1 MAKQTS
7 FFSSISRLYPHV
19 RPIIPRLVMGLLCAL
34 LASVVAL
41 TIPQVLRVLVNESL
55 EPGGSADAVW
65 TASLVI
71 LGLGIAEAGLV
82 ALRRQFVINPATTV
96 ETRMRVSLYGHL
108 QDLTVSFHD
117 RWGSGQLL
125 SRAMTDLNFLR
136 RWMAF
141 GAIMLVVTTL
151 TVVIGVVVMFAM
163 SWQLAL
169 IFLAAAVPIMI
180 YGFRFRTRFS
190 KVARRSQD
198 QAGDLATTVEE
209 SVHGIR
215 VLKAFGRSR
224 EALENFNEQAEE
236 LRQTEIAKAKH
247 LATFSLVVTLLPE
260 LALGAGLVVGIML
273 ASTGELSI
281 GALVAF
287 FATAAVIAA
296 PVEFCGMLL
305 AMALTAKT
313 AVDRHFEVMD
323 SVNTIT
329 SPDQPRRP
337 AELKGALS
345 FNNATFAYEDAPDK
359 PILKDISLDIRP
371 GETMALVGITGS
383 GKSALLQ
390 LVPRLYDVT
399 AGSITIDGVD
409 LREFSVED
417 LRTVVAVAFEDTT
430 LFSSSV
436 RDNVLLGAPAG
447 LPAEAPRGGP
457 RGGARRRPGPLRLL
471 PPGRAGHPDRRGGAQ
486 PLRRPAAA
494 HRPGPRHRRPAQ
506 GAGPGR
512 SAVRPGRPHRGT
524 RRDRL
529 REVLADTTTLIVA
542 HRPSTVALADRV
554 ALLEDGR
561 ITAVGTHAE
570 LLAAEPPLPLRD
582 RQPRPGTA
590 GPGLRTAGLR
600 TVRPQRRGGFPMS
613 SATFGTA
620 NEDNAHLSK
629 SESKTVRRRSLAL
642 LRLPDPPG
650 PPAVLADHRRRRAVP
665 GRPRRRAGAD
675 RLRHRPRPAGPER
688 RRQPPAGAH
697 RRRLPGRRRRHGRAS
712 PPCT

>member
-19 RPIIPRLVMGLLCAL
+19 KPIIPRLLLGLLCAL

-55 EPGGSADAVW
+55 QPGGSADAVW
-65 TASLVI
+65 IASLVI

-96 ETRMRVSLYGHL
+96 ETRMRVSLYDHL

-151 TVVIGVVVMFAM
+151 TVVIGVVVMFTM

-236 LRQTEIAKAKH
+236 LRQTEIVKAKH

-287 FATAAVIAA
+287 FATAAVIAT
-296 PVEFCGMLL
+296 PVEFSGMLL

-323 SVNTIT
+323 SANTIT
-329 SPDQPRRP
+329 SPEQPRRP

-345 FNNATFAYEDAPDK
+345 FNSATFAYEDAPDK
-359 PILKDISLDIRP
+359 PILKDINLDIKP

-390 LVPRLYDVT
+390 LVPRLYEVT
-399 AGSITIDGVD
+399 DGSITIDGVD
-409 LREFSVED
+409 LREFSVEE

-447 LPAEAPRGGP
+447 LPAERREAALEEALDVAQAHFAYSLPDGLDTLIGDEGLSLSGGQ
-457 RGGARRRPGPLRLL
+457 RQRIALARAIAARPKVLVLDDPL
-471 PPGRAGHPDRRGGAQ
+471 
-486 PLRRPAAA
+486 
-494 HRPGPRHRRPAQ
+494 
-506 GAGPGR
+506 
-512 SAVRPGRPHRGT
+512 SALDVHT
-524 RRDRL
+524 EELVETRL

-561 ITAVGTHAE
+561 ITAVGTHTE
-570 LLAAEPPLPLRD
+570 LLAENHHYRYVIASLDPEPRDLDSDLLDSELTGLNAEEVSR
-582 RQPRPGTA
+582 
-590 GPGLRTAGLR
+590 
-600 TVRPQRRGGFPMS
+600 
-613 SATFGTA
+613 
-620 NEDNAHLSK
+620 
-629 SESKTVRRRSLAL
+629 
-642 LRLPDPPG
+642 
-650 PPAVLADHRRRRAVP
+650 
-665 GRPRRRAGAD
+665 
-675 RLRHRPRPAGPER
+675 
-688 RRQPPAGAH
+688 
-697 RRRLPGRRRRHGRAS
+697 
-712 PPCT
+712 

>member
-1 MAKQTS
+1 MAKQTP
-7 FFSSISRLYPHV
+7 FFTSISRLYPHV
-19 RPIIPRLVMGLLCAL
+19 KPIIPRLFMGLLCAL
-34 LASVVAL
+34 LASIVAL
-41 TIPQVLRVLVNESL
+41 TIPQVLRVLINDSL
-55 EPGGSADAVW
+55 RPGGATDAVW
-65 TASLVI
+65 IASLII
-71 LGLGIAEAGLV
+71 LGLGVAEAGLV

-247 LATFSLVVTLLPE
+247 QATFSMVVTLLPE
-260 LALGAGLVVGIML
+260 LALGAGLVVGITL
-273 ASTGELSI
+273 AADGQLSI
-281 GALVAF
+281 GSLVAF
-287 FATAAVIAA
+287 FATAAVVAA
-296 PVEFCGMLL
+296 PVEFSGMLL

-313 AVDRHFEVMD
+313 AIDRHFEVMD
-323 SVNTIT
+323 AANTIT
-329 SPDQPRRP
+329 SPEQPRQPTQLR
-337 AELKGALS
+337 GALS
-345 FNNATFAYEDAPDK
+345 FNAATFAFEDAPDK
-359 PILKDISLDIRP
+359 PILKDISLDVRP

-409 LREFSVED
+409 LREFSVEQ
-417 LRTVVAVAFEDTT
+417 LRTVVGVAFEDTT
-430 LFSSSV
+430 LFSNSV
-436 RDNVLLGAPAG
+436 RDNVLLGASERSQEALEEALDVAQAHFAYSLPDG
-447 LPAEAPRGGP
+447 LDTLIGEEGLSLSGGQRQRIALARAIAAKPKVLVLDDPLSALDVNTEELVEA
-457 RGGARRRPGPLRLL
+457 
-471 PPGRAGHPDRRGGAQ
+471 
-486 PLRRPAAA
+486 
-494 HRPGPRHRRPAQ
+494 
-506 GAGPGR
+506 
-512 SAVRPGRPHRGT
+512 
-524 RRDRL
+524 RL

-561 ITAVGTHAE
+561 IAAVGTHAE
-570 LLAAEPPLPLRD
+570 LLAHNEHYRYVIASLETEPRD
-582 RQPRPGTA
+582 
-590 GPGLRTAGLR
+590 LD
-600 TVRPQRRGGFPMS
+600 S
-613 SATFGTA
+613 
-620 NEDNAHLSK
+620 ELSDL
-629 SESKTVRRRSLAL
+629 SELSDESEEISR
-642 LRLPDPPG
+642 
-650 PPAVLADHRRRRAVP
+650 
-665 GRPRRRAGAD
+665 
-675 RLRHRPRPAGPER
+675 
-688 RRQPPAGAH
+688 
-697 RRRLPGRRRRHGRAS
+697 
-712 PPCT
+712 

>member
-1 MAKQTS
+1 MAKQTP
-7 FFSSISRLYPHV
+7 FFTSISRLYPHV
-19 RPIIPRLVMGLLCAL
+19 KPIIPRLFMGLLCAL
-34 LASVVAL
+34 LASIVAL
-41 TIPQVLRVLVNESL
+41 AIPQVLRVLINDSL
-55 EPGGSADAVW
+55 RPGGATDAVW
-65 TASLVI
+65 IASLTI
-71 LGLGIAEAGLV
+71 LGLGVAEAGLV

-117 RWGSGQLL
+117 RRGSGQLL

-247 LATFSLVVTLLPE
+247 QATFSMVVTLLPE
-260 LALGAGLVVGIML
+260 LALGAGLVAGITL
-273 ASTGELSI
+273 AADGQLSI
-281 GALVAF
+281 GSLVAF
-287 FATAAVIAA
+287 FATAAVVAA
-296 PVEFCGMLL
+296 PVEFSGMLL

-313 AVDRHFEVMD
+313 AIDRHFEVMD
-323 SVNTIT
+323 AANTIT
-329 SPDQPRRP
+329 SPEQPRQP
-337 AELKGALS
+337 AQLRGALS
-345 FNNATFAYEDAPDK
+345 FNAATFAFEDAPDK
-359 PILKDISLDIRP
+359 PILKDISLDVRP

-409 LREFSVED
+409 LREFSVEQ
-417 LRTVVAVAFEDTT
+417 LRTVVGVAFEDTT
-430 LFSSSV
+430 LFSNSV
-436 RDNVLLGAPAG
+436 RDNVLLGASERSQEALEEALDVAQAHFAYSLPDG
-447 LPAEAPRGGP
+447 LDTLIGEEGLSLSGGQRQRIALARAIAAKPKVLVLDDPLSALDVNTEELVEA
-457 RGGARRRPGPLRLL
+457 
-471 PPGRAGHPDRRGGAQ
+471 
-486 PLRRPAAA
+486 
-494 HRPGPRHRRPAQ
+494 
-506 GAGPGR
+506 
-512 SAVRPGRPHRGT
+512 
-524 RRDRL
+524 RL

-554 ALLEDGR
+554 ALLKDGR
-561 ITAVGTHAE
+561 IAAVGTHAE
-570 LLAAEPPLPLRD
+570 LLAHNEHYRYVIASLETEPRD
-582 RQPRPGTA
+582 
-590 GPGLRTAGLR
+590 LD
-600 TVRPQRRGGFPMS
+600 S
-613 SATFGTA
+613 
-620 NEDNAHLSK
+620 ELSDL
-629 SESKTVRRRSLAL
+629 SELSDESEEISR
-642 LRLPDPPG
+642 
-650 PPAVLADHRRRRAVP
+650 
-665 GRPRRRAGAD
+665 
-675 RLRHRPRPAGPER
+675 
-688 RRQPPAGAH
+688 
-697 RRRLPGRRRRHGRAS
+697 
-712 PPCT
+712 

>member
-7 FFSSISRLYPHV
+7 FFASISRLYPHV

-55 EPGGSADAVW
+55 QPGGSADAVW
-65 TASLVI
+65 IASLII

-96 ETRMRVSLYGHL
+96 ETRMRVSLYDHL

-151 TVVIGVVVMFAM
+151 TVVIGVVVMFTM

-236 LRQTEIAKAKH
+236 LRQTEIVKAKH

-260 LALGAGLVVGIML
+260 LALGAGLVVGVML

-287 FATAAVIAA
+287 FATAAVIAT

-305 AMALTAKT
+305 AMALTAKS

-323 SVNTIT
+323 SANTIT
-329 SPDQPRRP
+329 SPENPRRP
-337 AELKGALS
+337 AELRGAVT
-345 FNNATFAYEDAPDK
+345 FNTVTFAYEDAPDK
-359 PILKDISLDIRP
+359 PILRDINLDISP

-390 LVPRLYDVT
+390 LVPRLYEVT
-399 AGSITIDGVD
+399 DGSITIDGVD
-409 LREFSVED
+409 LREFSVEE

-436 RDNVLLGAPAG
+436 RDNVMLGAPAG
-447 LPAEAPRGGP
+447 LPPERREAALEEALDVAQAHFAYSLPAGLDTLIGEEGLSLSGGQ
-457 RGGARRRPGPLRLL
+457 RQRIALARAIAARPKVLVLDDPL
-471 PPGRAGHPDRRGGAQ
+471 
-486 PLRRPAAA
+486 
-494 HRPGPRHRRPAQ
+494 
-506 GAGPGR
+506 
-512 SAVRPGRPHRGT
+512 SALDVHT
-524 RRDRL
+524 EELVETRL
-529 REVLADTTTLIVA
+529 REVLSDTTTLIVA

-561 ITAVGTHAE
+561 ITAVGTHTE
-570 LLAAEPPLPLRD
+570 LLAVNRHYRYVIASLDPEPRDLDSHLLDSELSGLNAEEVSR
-582 RQPRPGTA
+582 
-590 GPGLRTAGLR
+590 
-600 TVRPQRRGGFPMS
+600 
-613 SATFGTA
+613 
-620 NEDNAHLSK
+620 
-629 SESKTVRRRSLAL
+629 
-642 LRLPDPPG
+642 
-650 PPAVLADHRRRRAVP
+650 
-665 GRPRRRAGAD
+665 
-675 RLRHRPRPAGPER
+675 
-688 RRQPPAGAH
+688 
-697 RRRLPGRRRRHGRAS
+697 
-712 PPCT
+712 

>member
-1 MAKQTS
+1 MAKQTP
-7 FFSSISRLYPHV
+7 FFSSIRRLYPHV
-19 RPIIPRLVMGLLCAL
+19 RPIVPRLVLGLLCAL
-34 LASVVAL
+34 LASIVAL
-41 TIPQVLRVLVNESL
+41 AIPQVLRVLVNDWL
-55 EPGGSADAVW
+55 RPGGSSGAVW
-65 TASLVI
+65 IASSVI
-71 LGLGIAEAGLV
+71 LLLGVAEAGLV

-96 ETRMRVSLYGHL
+96 ETRMRVSLYDHL
-108 QDLTVSFHD
+108 QDLAVSFHD

-151 TVVIGVVVMFAM
+151 TVLIGVVVMFSM

-169 IFLAAAVPIMI
+169 IFLAAAVPIMV

-247 LATFSLVVTLLPE
+247 LAAFSLVVTLLPE
-260 LALGAGLVVGIML
+260 LALGAGLVVGVIL
-273 ASTGELSI
+273 AADGQLSI
-281 GALVAF
+281 GSLVAF

-296 PVEFCGMLL
+296 PVEFSGMLL

-329 SPDQPRRP
+329 SPPEPRRP
-337 AELKGALS
+337 AQLRGALE
-345 FNNATFAYEDAPDK
+345 FHHAAFAFEDAPDK
-359 PILKDISLDIRP
+359 PILKEITLDIRP

-390 LVPRLYDVT
+390 LVPRLFDVT
-399 AGSITIDGVD
+399 SGSVTIDGVD
-409 LREFSVED
+409 LRDFSVEE
-417 LRTVVAVAFEDTT
+417 LRTIVAVAFEDTI

-436 RDNVLLGAPAG
+436 RDNVLLGVQGRESPERREEI
-447 LPAEAPRGGP
+447 LAEALDTAQAHFAYSLPEGLGTLIGEEGLSLSGGQ
-457 RGGARRRPGPLRLL
+457 RQRIALARAVAARPKVLVLDDPL
-471 PPGRAGHPDRRGGAQ
+471 
-486 PLRRPAAA
+486 
-494 HRPGPRHRRPAQ
+494 
-506 GAGPGR
+506 
-512 SAVRPGRPHRGT
+512 SALDVNT
-524 RRDRL
+524 EDLVEARL

-561 ITAVGTHAE
+561 ITAVGTHTD
-570 LLAAEPPLPLRD
+570 LLAENSHYRYVIASLDPEPRDLDSELSALEAEEVTR
-582 RQPRPGTA
+582 
-590 GPGLRTAGLR
+590 
-600 TVRPQRRGGFPMS
+600 
-613 SATFGTA
+613 
-620 NEDNAHLSK
+620 
-629 SESKTVRRRSLAL
+629 
-642 LRLPDPPG
+642 
-650 PPAVLADHRRRRAVP
+650 
-665 GRPRRRAGAD
+665 
-675 RLRHRPRPAGPER
+675 
-688 RRQPPAGAH
+688 
-697 RRRLPGRRRRHGRAS
+697 
-712 PPCT
+712 

>member
-7 FFSSISRLYPHV
+7 FFRSISRLYPHV

-55 EPGGSADAVW
+55 KPGGASDAVW
-65 TASLVI
+65 TAAVVI
-71 LGLGIAEAGLV
+71 LVLGIAEAGLV

-151 TVVIGVVVMFAM
+151 TVVIGIVVMFSM

-169 IFLAAAVPIMI
+169 IFLAAAVPIMA

-236 LRQTEIAKAKH
+236 LRQTEIVKAKH
-247 LATFSLVVTLLPE
+247 QATFTMVVTLLPE
-260 LALGAGLVVGIML
+260 LALGAGLVVGVML
-273 ASTGELSI
+273 CASGQLSI

-287 FATAAVIAA
+287 FATAAVIAT
-296 PVEFCGMLL
+296 PVEFSGMLL
-305 AMALTAKT
+305 AMALTAKS

-329 SPDQPRRP
+329 SPPAPRTP
-337 AELKGALS
+337 SQLKGALS
-345 FNNATFAYEDAPDK
+345 FKNATFAFEDAPDK
-359 PILKDISLDIRP
+359 PILKEINLDVRP

-383 GKSALLQ
+383 GKSALIQ
-390 LVPRLYDVT
+390 LVPRLFDVT
-399 AGSITIDGVD
+399 DGSITIDGVD
-409 LREFSVED
+409 LREFDVD
-417 LRTVVAVAFEDTT
+417 GLRRVVGVAFEDTT
-430 LFSSSV
+430 LFSNSV
-436 RDNVLLGAPAG
+436 RDNVLLGAPDRTEAALDEALDVAQAHFAYSLPEGVATLIGEEG
-447 LPAEAPRGGP
+447 LSLSGGQRQRIALARAIAARPRVLVLDD
-457 RGGARRRPGPLRLL
+457 PL
-471 PPGRAGHPDRRGGAQ
+471 
-486 PLRRPAAA
+486 
-494 HRPGPRHRRPAQ
+494 
-506 GAGPGR
+506 
-512 SAVRPGRPHRGT
+512 SALDVHT
-524 RRDRL
+524 EELVETRL
-529 REVLADTTTLIVA
+529 RAVLKDTTTLIVA

-554 ALLEDGR
+554 ALLEEGR
-561 ITAVGTHAE
+561 IAAVGTHTE
-570 LLAAEPPLPLRD
+570 LLAHNPHYRYVIASLDPEPRD
-582 RQPRPGTA
+582 
-590 GPGLRTAGLR
+590 LDSEL
-600 TVRPQRRGGFPMS
+600 S
-613 SATFGTA
+613 EL
-620 NEDNAHLSK
+620 EDE
-629 SESKTVRRRSLAL
+629 SEDSIR
-642 LRLPDPPG
+642 
-650 PPAVLADHRRRRAVP
+650 
-665 GRPRRRAGAD
+665 
-675 RLRHRPRPAGPER
+675 
-688 RRQPPAGAH
+688 
-697 RRRLPGRRRRHGRAS
+697 
-712 PPCT
+712 

>member
-1 MAKQTS
+1 
-7 FFSSISRLYPHV
+7 
-19 RPIIPRLVMGLLCAL
+19 MGLLCAL
-34 LASVVAL
+34 LASIVAL
-41 TIPQVLRVLVNESL
+41 AIPQVLRVLINDSL
-55 EPGGSADAVW
+55 RPGGATDAVW
-65 TASLVI
+65 IASLTI
-71 LGLGIAEAGLV
+71 LGLGVAEAGLV

-247 LATFSLVVTLLPE
+247 QATFSMVVTLLPE
-260 LALGAGLVVGIML
+260 LALGAGLVAGITL
-273 ASTGELSI
+273 AADGQLSI
-281 GALVAF
+281 GSLVAF
-287 FATAAVIAA
+287 FATAAVVAA
-296 PVEFCGMLL
+296 PVEFSGMLL

-313 AVDRHFEVMD
+313 AIDRHFEVMD
-323 SVNTIT
+323 AANTIT
-329 SPDQPRRP
+329 SPEQPRQP
-337 AELKGALS
+337 AQLRGALS
-345 FNNATFAYEDAPDK
+345 FNAATFAFEDAPDK
-359 PILKDISLDIRP
+359 PILKDISLDVRP

-409 LREFSVED
+409 LREFSVEQ
-417 LRTVVAVAFEDTT
+417 LRTVVGVAFEDTT
-430 LFSSSV
+430 LFSNSV
-436 RDNVLLGAPAG
+436 RDNVLLGASERSQEALEEALDVAQAHFAYSLPDG
-447 LPAEAPRGGP
+447 LDTLIGEEGLSLSGGQRQRIALARAIAAKPKVLVLDDPLSALDVNTEELVEA
-457 RGGARRRPGPLRLL
+457 
-471 PPGRAGHPDRRGGAQ
+471 
-486 PLRRPAAA
+486 
-494 HRPGPRHRRPAQ
+494 
-506 GAGPGR
+506 
-512 SAVRPGRPHRGT
+512 
-524 RRDRL
+524 RL

-554 ALLEDGR
+554 ALLKDGR
-561 ITAVGTHAE
+561 IAAVGTHAE
-570 LLAAEPPLPLRD
+570 LLAHNEHYRYVIASLETEPRD
-582 RQPRPGTA
+582 
-590 GPGLRTAGLR
+590 LD
-600 TVRPQRRGGFPMS
+600 S
-613 SATFGTA
+613 
-620 NEDNAHLSK
+620 ELSDL
-629 SESKTVRRRSLAL
+629 SELSDESEEISR
-642 LRLPDPPG
+642 
-650 PPAVLADHRRRRAVP
+650 
-665 GRPRRRAGAD
+665 
-675 RLRHRPRPAGPER
+675 
-688 RRQPPAGAH
+688 
-697 RRRLPGRRRRHGRAS
+697 
-712 PPCT
+712 

>member
-1 MAKQTS
+1 MAKQTP
-7 FFSSISRLYPHV
+7 FFASISRLYPLV
-19 RPIIPRLVMGLLCAL
+19 LPIMPRLVMGLLCAL

-41 TIPQVLRVLVNESL
+41 AIPQVLRVLVNESL
-55 EPGGSADAVW
+55 HAGGSTDAVW
-65 TASLVI
+65 VASLTI

-82 ALRRQFVINPATTV
+82 ALRRTFVINPATTV

-108 QDLTVSFHD
+108 QDLTVSFPD

-151 TVVIGVVVMFAM
+151 TVLIGVGVMFSM

-169 IFLAAAVPIMI
+169 IFTAAAVPIMI

-198 QAGDLATTVEE
+198 QAGDLATPVGE

-260 LALGAGLVVGIML
+260 LALGAGLVVGILL
-273 ASTGELSI
+273 ASAGELSI

-305 AMALTAKT
+305 AMALTAKS
-313 AVDRHFEVMD
+313 VLDRHFEVMD

-329 SPDQPRRP
+329 SPQHPRRP
-337 AELKGALS
+337 ARLTGALR
-345 FNNATFAYEDAPDK
+345 FHNATFAYEDAPDK
-359 PILKDISLDIRP
+359 PILKDISLDIKP

-383 GKSALLQ
+383 GKSALLH
-390 LVPRLYDVT
+390 LVLRLYDVT

-409 LREFSVED
+409 LREFSVEE
-417 LRTVVAVAFEDTT
+417 LRSVVAVAFEDTT

-436 RDNVLLGAPAG
+436 RDNVLLGAPGMSDPGTSAPGTSAESREKALEEALDVAQAHFAYSLPEGPDTLIGEEG
-447 LPAEAPRGGP
+447 LSLSGGQRQRIALARAIAARPKVLVLDDPLSALDVNTEELVEA
-457 RGGARRRPGPLRLL
+457 
-471 PPGRAGHPDRRGGAQ
+471 
-486 PLRRPAAA
+486 
-494 HRPGPRHRRPAQ
+494 
-506 GAGPGR
+506 
-512 SAVRPGRPHRGT
+512 
-524 RRDRL
+524 RL
-529 REVLADTTTLIVA
+529 REVLSDTTTLIVA

-554 ALLEDGR
+554 ALLEGGR

-570 LLAAEPPLPLRD
+570 LLAGNSHYRHVIASLDPEPRDLDSELSAFEAEEISR
-582 RQPRPGTA
+582 
-590 GPGLRTAGLR
+590 
-600 TVRPQRRGGFPMS
+600 
-613 SATFGTA
+613 
-620 NEDNAHLSK
+620 
-629 SESKTVRRRSLAL
+629 
-642 LRLPDPPG
+642 
-650 PPAVLADHRRRRAVP
+650 
-665 GRPRRRAGAD
+665 
-675 RLRHRPRPAGPER
+675 
-688 RRQPPAGAH
+688 
-697 RRRLPGRRRRHGRAS
+697 
-712 PPCT
+712 

>member
-1 MAKQTS
+1 MATQTP

-19 RPIIPRLVMGLLCAL
+19 RPILPRLVMGLLCAL

-41 TIPQVLRVLVNESL
+41 AIPQVLRVLINDSL
-55 EPGGSADAVW
+55 KPGGSGQAVW
-65 TASLVI
+65 ISAGVI
-71 LGLGIAEAGLV
+71 LLLGIAEAGLV

-96 ETRMRVSLYGHL
+96 ETRMRVSLYDHL
-108 QDLTVSFHD
+108 QDLTVAFHD

-151 TVVIGVVVMFAM
+151 TVVIGVVVMFSM

-180 YGFRFRTRFS
+180 YGFRFRKRYS

-236 LRQTEIAKAKH
+236 LRQTEIDKAKH
-247 LATFSLVVTLLPE
+247 LAAFSLVVTLLPE
-260 LALGAGLVVGIML
+260 LALGGGLVAGVML
-273 ASTGELSI
+273 AANGELSI

-296 PVEFCGMLL
+296 PVEICGMLL

-313 AVDRHFEVMD
+313 AIDRHFEVMD
-323 SVNTIT
+323 AVNTIT
-329 SPDQPRRP
+329 SPDRPRRP
-337 AELKGALS
+337 AELKGALA
-345 FNNATFAYEDAPDK
+345 FHHATFAFEDAPDK

-390 LVPRLYDVT
+390 LVPRLFDVS
-399 AGSITIDGVD
+399 AGSVTIDGVD
-409 LREFSVED
+409 LRDFSVAE
-417 LRTVVAVAFEDTT
+417 LRSVVAVAFEDTT
-430 LFSSSV
+430 LFSNSV
-436 RDNVLLGAPAG
+436 RDNVLLGVPEQEPEERREQILEEALDTAQAHFAYSLPEG
-447 LPAEAPRGGP
+447 LDTLIGEEGLSLSGGQ
-457 RGGARRRPGPLRLL
+457 RQRIALAR
-471 PPGRAGHPDRRGGAQ
+471 AIAA
-486 PLRRPAAA
+486 RPAVLVLDD
-494 HRPGPRHRRPAQ
+494 PL
-506 GAGPGR
+506 
-512 SAVRPGRPHRGT
+512 SALDVNT
-524 RRDRL
+524 EELVETRL
-529 REVLADTTTLIVA
+529 REVLADTTTLVVA

-561 ITAVGTHAE
+561 ITAVGTHTE
-570 LLAAEPPLPLRD
+570 LLAENSHYRYVIASLDPEPRDLDSELSALEAEE
-582 RQPRPGTA
+582 
-590 GPGLRTAGLR
+590 
-600 TVRPQRRGGFPMS
+600 V
-613 SATFGTA
+613 
-620 NEDNAHLSK
+620 
-629 SESKTVRRRSLAL
+629 
-642 LRLPDPPG
+642 
-650 PPAVLADHRRRRAVP
+650 
-665 GRPRRRAGAD
+665 
-675 RLRHRPRPAGPER
+675 
-688 RRQPPAGAH
+688 
-697 RRRLPGRRRRHGRAS
+697 S
-712 PPCT
+712 P